1 MRRVF
6 HHQEPFFILRCA
18 TRHKGVVRFNA
29 KEKNNGWASY
39 QPLQKWK
46 CWFRVHTRYVPQDVG
61 YSSLIAASHGKC
73 RLPGPHPLSTRLQW
87 PRISA
92 FNWLFMSPLCINTL
106 KDRKPKNDGK
116 PKKLV
121 IYDKHKDLVLDTLVH
136 LDNSDHF
143 GNIHSFYKSIS
154 EQRVVNLK
162 LLNRVT
168 LNF

>member
-1 MRRVF
+1 
-6 HHQEPFFILRCA
+6 
-18 TRHKGVVRFNA
+18 
-29 KEKNNGWASY
+29 
-39 QPLQKWK
+39 
-46 CWFRVHTRYVPQDVG
+46 
-61 YSSLIAASHGKC
+61 
-73 RLPGPHPLSTRLQW
+73 
-87 PRISA
+87 
-92 FNWLFMSPLCINTL
+92 MSPLCINTL

-121 IYDKHKDLVLDTLVH
+121 IYDKYKDLVLDILVH
-136 LDNSDHF
+136 FDNSDHF